1 MNLDAPRPF
10 VVLDGEVEI
19 EKSPR
24 STFPIQYPRYGWSS
38 RKGDFWA
45 YCWGLLWNIFDMG
58 RNSATIRSLQ
68 AMAILN

>member
-19 EKSPR
+19 EKRTR
-24 STFPIQYPRYGWSS
+24 STFSTQFPLCGWPS

-45 YCWGLLWNIFDMG
+45 YCCGLLWNIFDME

-68 AMAILN
+68 AMAIFN

>member
-1 MNLDAPRPF
+1 MNLDAPRLF

-19 EKSPR
+19 EKRTR
-24 STFPIQYPRYGWSS
+24 STFPIQYPLCGWSS
-38 RKGDFWA
+38 RKGDFWT
-45 YCWGLLWNIFDMG
+45 YCCGLLWNIFDMG